1 MKKTRS
7 QANETRNQAGVTIL
21 VSGKNRLMQK
31 KIKRD
36 RKRYFILIK
45 ETINENTL
53 PS

>member
-1 MKKTRS
+1 M
-7 QANETRNQAGVTIL
+7 RNQAGVTIL
-21 VSGKNRLMQK
+21 VSDKNNLYK